1 MQNPDKGTKP
11 FRNDINEIS
20 SQITIVQ
27 NKVNKNTRLL
37 AFTVVLSIITASSF
51 LIFNMDYVKENADVI
66 APIKSKYLIENLRGA
81 TIDTWLSWRLIEG
94 DIIYV
99 NIVNGEEYPE
109 KTKIIKDVILSKETL
124 EIDRKLFDPELE
136 GTRTYYLG
144 WAGALEKASQFP
156 TELYIPSNIEVITVT
171 NGAGEIIIRLE
182 DKRHGDGISG
192 LTKNIADDY
201 QNQILKS
208 EITIYDVEDF
218 SDNQLQTVVRHELGH
233 AFGLSHS
240 TDPEDLMHPT
250 LKTGFPYVSK
260 CDINAIAKLYD
271 GSKQSKV
278 VCFT

>member
-20 SQITIVQ
+20 SQITIVRKQ
-27 NKVNKNTRLL
+27 VNKNTRLL

-66 APIKSKYLIENLRGA
+66 APIKSKYLIENLRGY
-81 TIDTWLSWRLIEG
+81 TIDTWVSWRLIEG

-171 NGAGEIIIRLE
+171 NGAGEIIIRLD

-192 LTKNIADDY
+192 LTKTIADDY

-208 EITIYDVEDF
+208 EITVYDVEDL
-218 SDNQLQTVVRHELGH
+218 SDNQLQAVVRHELGH

-260 CDINAIAKLYD
+260 CDINAISKLYD